1 MINKSAGVR
10 NVFSS
15 AHIERGRGSRSAEL
29 IHFGL
34 QHFCLSCCSTPIAHI
49 TELDNNVS
57 AHQVLLSSYTFFHLA
72 QKVFVY
78 SIYFGGRKCPNVVKF
93 GTIVHWYLAYNSIQ

>member
-10 NVFSS
+10 NVL
-15 AHIERGRGSRSAEL
+15 ARRILKRGRGSRSAEL
-29 IHFGL
+29 IHFEL

-57 AHQVLLSSYTFFHLA
+57 AHQVL
-72 QKVFVY
+72 
-78 SIYFGGRKCPNVVKF
+78 
-93 GTIVHWYLAYNSIQ
+93 

>member
-1 MINKSAGVR
+1 MINKSAEVR

-49 TELDNNVS
+49 TQLDNNVS
-57 AHQVLLSSYTFFHLA
+57 AHQVL
-72 QKVFVY
+72 
-78 SIYFGGRKCPNVVKF
+78 
-93 GTIVHWYLAYNSIQ
+93 

>member
-15 AHIERGRGSRSAEL
+15 VHIERGRGFRCAEL

-34 QHFCLSCCSTPIAHI
+34 QHFCLLCCSTHIALI
-49 TELDNNVS
+49 TIDKYPMYRIGN
-57 AHQVLLSSYTFFHLA
+57 SSRE
-72 QKVFVY
+72 QM
-78 SIYFGGRKCPNVVKF
+78 P
-93 GTIVHWYLAYNSIQ
+93 

>member
-15 AHIERGRGSRSAEL
+15 VHIERGRGFRCAEL

-34 QHFCLSCCSTPIAHI
+34 QHFVYYAVALILHI
-49 TELDNNVS
+49 
-57 AHQVLLSSYTFFHLA
+57 LLS
-72 QKVFVY
+72 
-78 SIYFGGRKCPNVVKF
+78 
-93 GTIVHWYLAYNSIQ
+93 

>member
-15 AHIERGRGSRSAEL
+15 VHIERGRGFRCTEL

-34 QHFCLSCCSTPIAHI
+34 QHFCLLCCSTPIAHI
-49 TELDNNVS
+49 TELDNSVS
-57 AHQVLLSSYTFFHLA
+57 AHQVL
-72 QKVFVY
+72 
-78 SIYFGGRKCPNVVKF
+78 
-93 GTIVHWYLAYNSIQ
+93 

>member
-15 AHIERGRGSRSAEL
+15 VHIERGRGFRCAEL
-29 IHFGL
+29 IYFGL
-34 QHFCLSCCSTPIAHI
+34 QHFCLLCCSTHIAQI

-57 AHQVLLSSYTFFHLA
+57 AHQVL
-72 QKVFVY
+72 
-78 SIYFGGRKCPNVVKF
+78 
-93 GTIVHWYLAYNSIQ
+93 